1 MKKFLLPLALAGA
14 LTLTLLLGINFVL
27 RPHVEREVLQSLQ
40 HISLSSGGQ
49 PYETSADQVTL
60 APFSRDL
67 TIRGLTFRGHSP
79 EGPLAYTVA
88 EAHVRLPVRI
98 LLAFTPLRPLAL
110 PKEGLVPVAQNVDL
124 RNVVLRTPQARGVL
138 QHETIDVLRADAALA
153 AEALAPAQIMD
164 AADILYRMGADN
176 LRARFI
182 TVEIPG
188 SAGLTRMT
196 IDTAELRRWQGG
208 SMGAFDLSDLRLA
221 VNGREALRLG
231 RLKQRDIH
239 LPHEDT
245 LRRLMDVADKT
256 GAGMDRALAALIP
269 LTDSMLAANP
279 PLLGGLRAADLDLS
293 LGNKNIRVRQVRFR
307 WLSTAPRHSLSQVEG
322 LDLPEGTLELLTGLN
337 LPATVA
343 DLSFESRKTGLHQSW
358 EKASVR
364 ATGLGD
370 LNCALTIHDA
380 GQGASLLLQR
390 YSGLSLTFTDAGLTS
405 LLVRA
410 LAPES
415 DEALA
420 TLNAALASPSLTT
433 TPQNRNIGKALR
445 TFFTR
450 PGTLEVRTRT
460 ERPLGADDLLLA
472 SENPGAFFDVT
483 ATAGRLTIEEQLRGL
498 PPSGQPAAGPSGL

>member
-1 MKKFLLPLALAGA
+1 M
-14 LTLTLLLGINFVL
+14 
-27 RPHVEREVLQSLQ
+27 
-40 HISLSSGGQ
+40 
-49 PYETSADQVTL
+49 
-60 APFSRDL
+60 
-67 TIRGLTFRGHSP
+67 
-79 EGPLAYTVA
+79 
-88 EAHVRLPVRI
+88 
-98 LLAFTPLRPLAL
+98 
-110 PKEGLVPVAQNVDL
+110 
-124 RNVVLRTPQARGVL
+124 
-138 QHETIDVLRADAALA
+138 
-153 AEALAPAQIMD
+153 
-164 AADILYRMGADN
+164 
-176 LRARFI
+176 
-182 TVEIPG
+182 
-188 SAGLTRMT
+188 
-196 IDTAELRRWQGG
+196 
-208 SMGAFDLSDLRLA
+208 
-221 VNGREALRLG
+221 
-231 RLKQRDIH
+231 
-239 LPHEDT
+239 
-245 LRRLMDVADKT
+245 
-256 GAGMDRALAALIP
+256 
-269 LTDSMLAANP
+269 
-279 PLLGGLRAADLDLS
+279 
-293 LGNKNIRVRQVRFR
+293 RQVRFR

-358 EKASVR
+358 EKASAR